1 MLLSSRLIVQSRVL
15 RFAGNVK
22 NGYSLSRLKHAEIAL
37 MLKPLIAIAA
47 PVLRTLIVGLASGL
61 IAFACVRY
69 LLPAPSATLLS
80 RHTEALTVTLFL
92 DAHGVNK
99 PLLAAYFE
107 LLANYARGDFGYSW
121 VNQVPVGPLIAN
133 ALGLSLF
140 LILPGTLIAH
150 ALALTCA
157 LKSRYDAL
165 WPALLSQFSTATG
178 LLICALLAQW
188 LLCAA
193 WLNIFG
199 HGAAYFAPFGL
210 VLDSAAGYVHSV
222 TAPTLGLVL
231 ALFGAQFSDY
241 RALMHT
247 PERARTMLSAR
258 SLGLRGWRLL
268 LSSVHPSM
276 SGVVSRLGSSLP
288 MQVIGGGVVV
298 ELVFAVPGI
307 GRTGVNA
314 AMAADAPVLVAI
326 AITSTLALSVC
337 MAVADAL
344 AHYADPRLGNPQA
357 GLS

>member
-1 MLLSSRLIVQSRVL
+1 MLG
-15 RFAGNVK
+15 FPGNVQ
-22 NGYSLSRLKHAEIAL
+22 NDHSLSRLKHAEIAVV
-37 MLKPLIAIAA
+37 LKPFIAIVV
-47 PVLRTLIVGLASGL
+47 PILRTLIVGLASGL
-61 IAFACVRY
+61 IAFACLRF

-80 RHTEALTVTLFL
+80 RHAEALTVTLFL

-193 WLNIFG
+193 WLNAFS
-199 HGAAYFAPFGL
+199 HGGTAYFAPFGL
-210 VLDSAAGYVHSV
+210 VLDSAAGYVRSV

-247 PERARTMLSAR
+247 PERARTILSAR

-268 LSSVHPSM
+268 LSSVRPSI
-276 SGVVSRLGSSLP
+276 SGVVLRLGSGLP

-298 ELVFAVPGI
+298 ELVFSVPGI

-326 AITSTLALSVC
+326 AITSALALSVC
-337 MAVADAL
+337 MASADAL
-344 AHYADPRLGNPQA
+344 AHFADPRLGNPQ
-357 GLS
+357 GCLS

>member
-1 MLLSSRLIVQSRVL
+1 
-15 RFAGNVK
+15 
-22 NGYSLSRLKHAEIAL
+22 
-37 MLKPLIAIAA
+37 MLKSQPVLKPIFSIVA
-47 PVLRTLIVGLASGL
+47 PILRTLIVGLVSGL
-61 IAFACVRY
+61 IAFACLRY

-80 RHTEALTVTLFL
+80 RHAETLTVSLFL

-99 PLLAAYFE
+99 PLLVAYFE
-107 LLANYARGDFGYSW
+107 LLLSYARTDFGYSW
-121 VNQVPVGPLIAN
+121 VNQEPVGPLIAN

-150 ALALTCA
+150 ALAITCA

-165 WPALLSQFSTATG
+165 WPALFSQFSTATG
-178 LLICALLAQW
+178 VLICALLAQW
-188 LLCAA
+188 LLCSAGLHA
-193 WLNIFG
+193 FG
-199 HGAAYFAPFGL
+199 QGATYFAPFGL
-210 VLDSAAGYVHSV
+210 VLDSTADYVRSV

-231 ALFGAQFSDY
+231 ALFGAQYSGY
-241 RALMHT
+241 RALIHT
-247 PERARTMLSAR
+247 PERARTILAAR

-268 LSSVHPSM
+268 LSGVRPS
-276 SGVVSRLGSSLP
+276 VSRLVSILGSSVP

-326 AITSTLALSVC
+326 AITSALALSAC
-337 MAVADAL
+337 MASADAL
-344 AHYADPRLGNPQA
+344 AHLADPRLGNPQA

>member
-1 MLLSSRLIVQSRVL
+1 
-15 RFAGNVK
+15 
-22 NGYSLSRLKHAEIAL
+22 
-37 MLKPLIAIAA
+37 MLKPLLSIVA
-47 PVLRTLIVGLASGL
+47 PILRTLIVGLASGL
-61 IAFACVRY
+61 IAFACLRF

-80 RHTEALTVTLFL
+80 RHAGALNIALFL
-92 DAHGVNK
+92 DVHGMNK
-99 PLLAAYFE
+99 PLLSAYLE
-107 LLANYARGDFGYSW
+107 LLENYARGDFGYSW

-140 LILPGTLIAH
+140 LILPGTLVAH
-150 ALALTCA
+150 ALAFTCA
-157 LKSRYDAL
+157 LKSRYDAF

-193 WLNIFG
+193 WLHAFSQG
-199 HGAAYFAPFGL
+199 GAAYFAPFGL
-210 VLDSAAGYVHSV
+210 VLDSTAGYVRSV
-222 TAPTLGLVL
+222 TAPTLGLML

-241 RALMHT
+241 RALIHT
-247 PERARTMLSAR
+247 PERARTILSAR

-268 LSSVHPSM
+268 LNSVRPSV
-276 SGVVSRLGSSLP
+276 SGLVSRLGSSLP
-288 MQVIGGGVVV
+288 MQVIGGGVVI

-326 AITSTLALSVC
+326 AITSALALSVC
-337 MAVADAL
+337 IATADAL
-344 AHYADPRLGNPQA
+344 AHLADPRLGNSQA

>member
-1 MLLSSRLIVQSRVL
+1 
-15 RFAGNVK
+15 
-22 NGYSLSRLKHAEIAL
+22 
-37 MLKPLIAIAA
+37 MLKPFIAIVV
-47 PVLRTLIVGLASGL
+47 PILRTLIVGLASGL
-61 IAFACVRY
+61 IAFACLRF
-69 LLPAPSATLLS
+69 LLPTPSATLLS
-80 RHTEALTVTLFL
+80 RHAEALSVTLFL

-107 LLANYARGDFGYSW
+107 LLANYAHGDFGYSW

-193 WLNIFG
+193 WLNAFS
-199 HGAAYFAPFGL
+199 HGDTAYFAPFGL
-210 VLDSAAGYVHSV
+210 VLDSAAGYVRSV

-247 PERARTMLSAR
+247 PERARTILSAR

-268 LSSVHPSM
+268 LSSVRPSM
-276 SGVVSRLGSSLP
+276 SGVISRLGSGLP

-326 AITSTLALSVC
+326 AITSALALSVC
-337 MAVADAL
+337 MALADAL
-344 AHYADPRLGNPQA
+344 AHFADPRLGNPQ
-357 GLS
+357 GCLS